1 MADYYDTPG
10 LAYDTPGLFYDDA
23 TPGNVTHH
31 TMKKAKVVFPR
42 SDAETVASVTESIV
56 AAMTGNA
63 NFATPAPTLASVS
76 TKAAAVRAKKLAITG
91 LESDLS
97 TARTDLKTL
106 IVDLKTDVY
115 MLRDYVQDQADGDES
130 KIHSAGMQ
138 IVGERQ
144 PVGPMPA
151 VQNLKV
157 MISDMSGTLDAE
169 WQTVAGSLVYLI
181 ETALNPEGTWTQ
193 ATACSRSR
201 CTITGLVPGTKYW
214 VRVRAVG
221 AAGLGPYSDVAYKI
235 AA

>member
-10 LAYDTPGLFYDDA
+10 IEYDSPGFIYSDA
-23 TPGNVTHH
+23 TPGSVTPHA
-31 TMKKAKVVFPR
+31 MKKAKVTFVR
-42 SDAETVASVTESIV
+42 NDAETVASVTESIV

-63 NFATPAPTLASVS
+63 HYGTPAPTLASL
-76 TKAAAVRAKKLAITG
+76 TLKATALRAKKLAITE
-91 LESDLS
+91 LETQLS
-97 TARTDLKTL
+97 TARTDQKDMIL
-106 IVDLKTDVY
+106 DLKHDVF
-115 MLRDYVQDQADGDES
+115 MLRDYVQDEADGDES

-138 IVGERQ
+138 VIGERQ

-157 MISDMSGTLDAE
+157 MVSDMTGTLDTE
-169 WQTVAGSLVYLI
+169 WQTVFGCLVYLV
-181 ETALNPEGTWTQ
+181 EVATNPEGDWKQ
-193 ATACSRSR
+193 VAASSRSR
-201 CTITGLVPGTKYW
+201 CTILDLVPGTKYW